1 MTARLAP
8 AALLLLLLGAC
19 GASTAPGS
27 SSAATT
33 TASTG
38 ASPTATESP
47 TGFKSPTS
55 GGEVF
60 GMFTVLEKGDN
71 GPMACS
77 AVATSLPPQC
87 SGPKIVGW
95 DWAKAPGKNEEASGV
110 RWNDGVALIGR
121 WDGKVL
127 TLTRPP
133 MSDEAFRAEFGLPL
147 DEPSF
152 GTPCPEPAG
161 GWAVLDPARTNGATM
176 EETINAAQNLPTFG
190 GLWVDQSV
198 NPAANKPNAEGDAM
212 NNPKKLILNVR
223 VTRDK
228 AAAEATLR
236 RTWGGMLCVSEG
248 GRSEADLLTMC
259 DEIHRD
265 HPEVTGSGVDSKL
278 GRVEITTFY
287 DDGSLQRELEE
298 KYGAG
303 LVVVQSTL
311 MAYPPG

>member
-33 TASTG
+33 TAATG
-38 ASPTATESP
+38 DSPTATESP
-47 TGFKSPTS
+47 SGFKSPTS

-60 GMFTVLEKGDN
+60 GMFTVLEKGDS

-110 RWNDGVALIGR
+110 RWNDGVALVGR
-121 WDGKVL
+121 WDGKAL

-133 MSDEAFRAEFGLPL
+133 QTSEAFRAEFDLPL

-161 GWAVLDPARTNGATM
+161 GWAVLDPATTNGATM

-228 AAAEATLR
+228 AVAEATLR

-248 GRSEADLLTMC
+248 GRSEADLLTMR

-278 GRVEITTFY
+278 GRVETTTFY

-303 LVVVQSTL
+303 LVVVQSNL